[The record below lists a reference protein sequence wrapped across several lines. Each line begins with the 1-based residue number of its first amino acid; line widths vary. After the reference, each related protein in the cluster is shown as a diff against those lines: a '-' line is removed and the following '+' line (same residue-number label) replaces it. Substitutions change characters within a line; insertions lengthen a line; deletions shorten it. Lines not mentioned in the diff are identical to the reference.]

1 MTGMLEQELV
11 RILGRYGGVRDG
23 PASTWSRASRDR
35 YGETPLG
42 VARPASTEE
51 VSLVLA
57 ACHAAGVAV
66 VPQGGIPGSAV
77 LRWRGGPGR

>member
-11 RILGRYGGVRDG
+11 RILGPKGWV
-23 PASTWSRASRDR
+23 PAGAARPWSRDWLDR